1 MFLFEDI
8 ATQMV
13 DNSEMNETADL
24 EATQAVMDG
33 TTGDGDDPDLEA
45 TQAATIHSGKNN
57 QVQRLLIQKQSLKI
71 ETR

>member
-1 MFLFEDI
+1 
-8 ATQMV
+8 MV

-45 TQAATIHSGKNN
+45 TQAATIHSGKKKTSTKVSYSETKFKDRN
-57 QVQRLLIQKQSLKI
+57 QVDNKI
-71 ETR
+71 EGG